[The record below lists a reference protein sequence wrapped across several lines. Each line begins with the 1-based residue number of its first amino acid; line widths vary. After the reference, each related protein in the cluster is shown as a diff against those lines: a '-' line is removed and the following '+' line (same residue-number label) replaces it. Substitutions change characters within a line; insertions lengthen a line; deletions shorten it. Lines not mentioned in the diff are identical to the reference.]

1 MRKNTI
7 LVGIS
12 IVALVTG
19 KHSQKAYGKH
29 VIKHRAALI
38 YAFVLLASAT
48 SGTAMAEVVLGRLEV
63 QWGDVANR
71 TKSEPTKLR
80 IGLVTG
86 RGVRY
91 ALDPASSTRAA
102 ADLHGLSN
110 RWVAVEL
117 TRQTESAK
125 LAQVSVI
132 VPIDRPWLS
141 PLSKSLLTPDA
152 VLGNT
157 RWITLA
163 CKFKDVADEPRPIS
177 FFQEQYGTGVGQLAH
192 YWSEVSQGKINLQG
206 SQAYGWFTLPKTRS
220 QYMSV
225 NGSGQEQA
233 NLGLL
238 FDDCAAL
245 ADPSVDFAGVRGIN
259 MMFNAILDGSAW
271 GGTSCGTLDGR
282 SMCLGTTWNPPWSFN
297 NLALFAHEMGH
308 GYGLPHSDNSDE
320 DADTYDNPWDL
331 MSDYWSNALDHS
343 RYGRLPKHLSTPQKD
358 RLGWFDTSRKVIVV
372 PSYDSVDITLDRS
385 SLAGSQNVQMLVLPE
400 PLSQDSYSIE
410 VRKRTGLG
418 TYESGLAGDAVIIHK
433 IGPGNLAY
441 SVDADQPPASV
452 SNNEGSMFKVGEQ
465 WRSPGNSIVRI
476 KAATSEGFIVEV
488 KRARVFGGNLPP
500 RIGPAT
506 PQ

>member
-1 MRKNTI
+1 
-7 LVGIS
+7 
-12 IVALVTG
+12 
-19 KHSQKAYGKH
+19 
-29 VIKHRAALI
+29 
-38 YAFVLLASAT
+38 
-48 SGTAMAEVVLGRLEV
+48 MAEVVVGRLEV
-63 QWGDVANR
+63 QWGDVANGIEA
-71 TKSEPTKLR
+71 EPAKLR
-80 IGLVTG
+80 VALVTG

-91 ALDPASSTRAA
+91 ALDSASATRAA
-102 ADLHGLSN
+102 GDLHGLTN

-117 TRQTESAK
+117 SRQAVSVELRHA
-125 LAQVSVI
+125 SVI

-141 PLSKSLLTPDA
+141 PLSKSLLTPSP

-163 CKFKDVADEPRPIS
+163 CKFKDVADEPRPTS
-177 FFQEQYGTGVGQLAH
+177 FFQEQYGTSVGQLGH

-220 QYMSV
+220 QYMNV

-282 SMCLGTTWNPPWSFN
+282 SVCLGTTWNPPWSFN

-308 GYGLPHSDNSDE
+308 GYGLPHSDNSDG

-343 RYGRLPKHLSTPQKD
+343 RYGRLPKHLSVPQQD
-358 RLGWFDTSRKVIVV
+358 RLGWFDAPRKLTVV
-372 PSYDSVDITLDRS
+372 PSYAPVDVTLDRS
-385 SLAGSQNVQMLVLPE
+385 SLVGSSNIQMLVLPE
-400 PLSQDSYSIE
+400 PLSQDGYSIE
-410 VRKRTGLG
+410 VRKRTGPG
-418 TYESGLAGDAVIIHK
+418 SYESQLAGDAVIIHK
-433 IGPGNLAY
+433 IGPSNLAY
-441 SVDADQPPASV
+441 SVDADQPPATI

-465 WRSPGNSIVRI
+465 WRSPGNSVVRI

-488 KRARVFGGNLPP
+488 NRARVTGGNLPP
-500 RIGPAT
+500 RSWPAT